1 MILFEGGGG
10 VKFALPESGSS
21 EKKKQGKKEVRVVVP
36 DADGGGEKVKKTSGV
51 KEKEKKAIQAPSA
64 VRSWKGQNL
73 HG

>member
-1 MILFEGGGG
+1 M
-10 VKFALPESGSS
+10 PESGSS

-64 VRSWKGQNL
+64 VRRPSVVDVVYRS
-73 HG
+73 